1 MVQINKNGYEPAPL
15 TMAMDQLPDFSQSM
29 LEGMAENVHEAWA
42 RQKMAEGW
50 TFGEAYDRLQ
60 KKHPSLKPYAELDES
75 QKEYDR
81 NTVLATMAFLTNK
94 GYIIT
99 RQPLQ

>member
-1 MVQINKNGYEPAPL
+1 MVQINKNGYVPAPL
-15 TMAMDQLPDFSQSM
+15 TMAMEQLPDFLQTM

-42 RQKMAEGW
+42 RQKMEEGW
-50 TFGEAYDRLQ
+50 TFSETHDPLL

-81 NTVLATMAFLTNK
+81 NTALATMAFLMKNE
-94 GYIIT
+94 YIIT
-99 RQPLQ
+99 RQPLP